1 MDKLICEQQQ
11 PEVSWQP
18 DGDKVFVVICLNEK
32 AVENQLYESTV
43 YEYDMNQ
50 MLIQGGELDEETVRA
65 SPEKYLDYVPVVQ
78 KTDVEKLQDTIS
90 EQESQIQ
97 MLTDCLLEMSETL
110 YQ

>member
-1 MDKLICEQQQ
+1 MDKLICDQQQ
-11 PEVSWQP
+11 PEVFWLP
-18 DGDKVFVVICLNEK
+18 DGDKIFVNICLNET
-32 AVENQLYESTV
+32 AIENEMDNVTV
-43 YEYDMNQ
+43 YEYDSNAIW
-50 MLIQGGELDEETVRA
+50 IQSGELDEETVRA
-65 SPEKYLDYVPVVQ
+65 PPEKYLDYVPVVQ